1 MGITPWLWFFPLN
14 MYQGKPKGNGI
25 DWGEKDEDQLP
36 STFRGNNSNINNIN
50 DEAGNNIN
58 NNKNIELVEKLNE
71 DKEMDK
77 SDFSN
82 MRNNDVT
89 GISDLHRN
97 QHGSMS
103 SLYQ

>member
-1 MGITPWLWFFPLN
+1 

-36 STFRGNNSNINNIN
+36 STFRGNNNIN
-50 DEAGNNIN
+50 DEGNNNNIN
-58 NNKNIELVEKLNE
+58 NNKNIELAEKLNE

>member
-1 MGITPWLWFFPLN
+1 

-25 DWGEKDEDQLP
+25 DWGEKDEEQMP
-36 STFRGNNSNINNIN
+36 SSYRNNNNIN
-50 DEAGNNIN
+50 EQDDN
-58 NNKNIELVEKLNE
+58 NNNNNENIELAEKLNE
-71 DKEMDK
+71 EKEMDK

-82 MRNNDVT
+82 LRNNDVT